1 MGKIKQQWLAL
12 DPRVRAALQV
22 TGVVVLILMASED
35 ARVAFL
41 EGSYLEFLL
50 PAR

>member
-1 MGKIKQQWLAL
+1 MDKIKQQWLAL

-22 TGVVVLILMASED
+22 IGVVALILAVSQD

-50 PAR
+50 PAH